1 MRVEFFLTHYAL
13 TDRAVISAAKSAF
26 GERVTNHSTSGR
38 TIRVRCTSEQ
48 FVFFLVERNR
58 LGGKNS
64 WQDLNV
70 QLFEAPRRGEIETYV
85 DVSNE

>member
-13 TDRAVISAAKSAF
+13 ACGAVIGAASAAF
-26 GERVTNHSTSGR
+26 GERVTKHAASGR

-70 QLFEAPRRGEIETYV
+70 QLFEAPRRGETETYV
-85 DVSNE
+85 DVSND